1 MGIFKNMGGSIPGEN
16 FLGWNIPG
24 GNSPGGSLMVEN
36 FRDGS
41 FLDTESDKYRFFFK
55 YLYFY
60 LATIDAVRSKLQ
72 FLKI

>member
-1 MGIFKNMGGSIPGEN
+1 MGGSIPGEN

-41 FLDTESDKYRFFFK
+41 FLDTESDKYLFFFQISVFLLGNNRCCK
-55 YLYFY
+55 VQV
-60 LATIDAVRSKLQ
+60 AISKNLS
-72 FLKI
+72 